1 MAFLSPL
8 LSSTRAPTATTELE
22 TLLSRGAARRGAA
35 RVAFDPTKL
44 PLISLRPCQCPF
56 GDRMSEQ
63 QDSTSK
69 SSSSSISSSTQESEE
84 EVSITIGSLL
94 AQAKNNSGHSLGR
107 RLSQLGSIPHTPR
120 VNGKIPNLDNA
131 TLDHERLSERLGNY
145 GLAEFQI
152 EGDGNCQIK
161 WPVLFDLYSQWRS
174 QPPATMGNGPGSA
187 WHMQLCTQGRIYHS
201 ATPGSH
207 PGSSADNPLKFHFRA
222 LADQIFRNPDYHKHV
237 RKLVMKQEFRKQYES
252 YVPME
257 YKVYLKKM
265 KRSGEWGDHLTLQAA
280 ADRVI
285 DTCLIEIVPRDV
297 TPTRELWLSF
307 WCEVHYNSLYATDDL
322 LTRKTKKKHWLF

>member
-1 MAFLSPL
+1 MKDGLSLSFALISSSPDSKCEL
-8 LSSTRAPTATTELE
+8 LN
-22 TLLSRGAARRGAA
+22 SRPSCRAARRGESG
-35 RVAFDPTKL
+35 L
-44 PLISLRPCQCPF
+44 LIRRSYLRPCQCPF

-152 EGDGNCQIK
+152 EGDGNCQ
-161 WPVLFDLYSQWRS
+161 
-174 QPPATMGNGPGSA
+174 
-187 WHMQLCTQGRIYHS
+187 
-201 ATPGSH
+201 
-207 PGSSADNPLKFHFRA
+207 FRA
-222 LADQIFRNPDYHKHV
+222 LADQIFRNPDYHKHL
-237 RKLVMKQEFRKQYES
+237 KEFRKQYES

-280 ADRVI
+280 ADRFGAKI
-285 DTCLIEIVPRDV
+285 CLLTSFRDTCLIEIVPRDV

>member
-1 MAFLSPL
+1 
-8 LSSTRAPTATTELE
+8 
-22 TLLSRGAARRGAA
+22 
-35 RVAFDPTKL
+35 
-44 PLISLRPCQCPF
+44 
-56 GDRMSEQ
+56 MSEQ

-152 EGDGNCQIK
+152 EGDGNCQ
-161 WPVLFDLYSQWRS
+161 
-174 QPPATMGNGPGSA
+174 
-187 WHMQLCTQGRIYHS
+187 
-201 ATPGSH
+201 
-207 PGSSADNPLKFHFRA
+207 FRA

-237 RKLVMKQEFRKQYES
+237 RKLVMKQLKEFRKQYES

-280 ADRVI
+280 ADRVM
-285 DTCLIEIVPRDV
+285 LAVV
-297 TPTRELWLSF
+297 VL
-307 WCEVHYNSLYATDDL
+307 
-322 LTRKTKKKHWLF
+322 